1 MNYLLRKSQLA
12 RMMADEHAGMDVDT
26 KGSSTSKSKGRVEKK
41 RSARSKASIVF
52 PKYKSGKKVG
62 TTRRKR

>member
-1 MNYLLRKSQLA
+1 MNRLFRESQLA
-12 RMMADEHAGMDVDT
+12 RMIADGHAGMDIDT
-26 KGSSTSKSKGRVEKK
+26 KGSSASKSKGRVEKK